1 MVPRRSRHDQLRA
14 GPVGHAVAAC
24 VGLRGDSERRHLVP
38 AIRRS
43 EPARCGWGAPHRAGR
58 GPPRDFRRDGRHHGH
73 HAHDDRRQRDR
84 ERGGAQGLQ
93 RCREDGH
100 GADPERRRTVRRR
113 RVHLVVRRLC
123 PGDRPAD
130 GDCRRPR
137 EAPIQAARDGTGHE
151 YVQSDR
157 HGCAPLRPHPAGSAL
172 TLGTIRPNV
181 FTLEQL
187 LRATGGRVIHGAPN
201 EDERFVGGAFDS
213 RIAEPGSAFFA
224 LRDQRDGHDF
234 VADAFAHGA
243 RGAVVERPVP
253 DLPSGALV
261 VQVADTQNALR
272 RLADALRDTHPIPA
286 VGITGNVGKTTT
298 KEATAAALGARYRVL
313 RTASSFNNEIGVPL
327 TFLGIEPSHEVA
339 VIEMGFYVPGEI
351 ADLCRLV
358 RPRIGIITRI
368 PDVPVHY
375 SRTPSVD
382 AIAAGKAEL
391 IEALPADG
399 VALLNADDARVR
411 ALASRTKAR
420 VVLFGESGDADL
432 RASDVSARGVEGL
445 RFVAH
450 DGARSVE
457 VQLPLPGR
465 HLVSS
470 ALAALGAASSL
481 GVPLAEAAIAL
492 SVMDAPA
499 HRMNVRRAANLVVI
513 DDSYNASP
521 AAVMAALAV
530 LGSVST
536 RRVAVIGDML
546 ELGTLSADAHE
557 AVGREAAKQTDVL
570 VGVGE
575 LASTIVTSARSA
587 GLRDTHEVADRAE
600 ALVLLRRI
608 LRRGDTVLVKGSH
621 SLALDQLADALVQPA
636 ART

>member
-1 MVPRRSRHDQLRA
+1 
-14 GPVGHAVAAC
+14 
-24 VGLRGDSERRHLVP
+24 
-38 AIRRS
+38 
-43 EPARCGWGAPHRAGR
+43 
-58 GPPRDFRRDGRHHGH
+58 
-73 HAHDDRRQRDR
+73 
-84 ERGGAQGLQ
+84 
-93 RCREDGH
+93 
-100 GADPERRRTVRRR
+100 
-113 RVHLVVRRLC
+113 
-123 PGDRPAD
+123 
-130 GDCRRPR
+130 
-137 EAPIQAARDGTGHE
+137 
-151 YVQSDR
+151 
-157 HGCAPLRPHPAGSAL
+157 
-172 TLGTIRPNV
+172 V
-181 FTLEQL
+181 FTLEEL
-187 LRATGGRVIHGAPN
+187 LRATGGRVIQGAPN
-201 EDERFVGGAFDS
+201 GDERFLGGAFDS
-213 RIAEPGSAFFA
+213 RIAEPGSVFFA

-243 RGAVVERPVP
+243 RAAVVERPVP
-253 DLPSGALV
+253 EMPPGALV

-272 RLADALRDTHPIPA
+272 RLAEALRDAYPIPA

-313 RTASSFNNEIGVPL
+313 RTVSSFNNEIGVPL

-411 ALASRTKAR
+411 ALASRTKGR
-420 VVLFGESGDADL
+420 VVLYGEVADADL
-432 RASDVSARGVEGL
+432 RATDVIARGIEGL

-450 DGARSVE
+450 DGALSVD
-457 VQLPLPGR
+457 VRLPLPGR
-465 HLVSS
+465 HLVSA
-470 ALAALGAASSL
+470 ALAALGAASAL
-481 GVPLAEAAIAL
+481 GVPLAEAATAL
-492 SVMDAPA
+492 SVMDLPA
-499 HRMNVRRAANLVVI
+499 HRMNVRRTAELVVI

-521 AAVMAALAV
+521 AAVMAALDV
-530 LGSVST
+530 LGSVPG

-557 AVGREAAKQTDVL
+557 AVGREAAKRADVL
-570 VGVGE
+570 VGIGE
-575 LASTIVTSARSA
+575 LARTVVTAARTA
-587 GLRDTHEVADRAE
+587 GLRDTHDVADRAE
-600 ALVLLRRI
+600 ALMLLRRI

-621 SLALDQLADALVQPA
+621 SLALDELADALVQPA